1 MFSSRSRGVFS
12 RAVLLVVVTA
22 LVVVGSPVGQPFSNG
37 QWPGAAAVWQWLG
50 GLFPD
55 PATASAESGA
65 EPAATPVRAVKPKEP
80 PRRVRELAGSASSQ
94 VFAMSDGTFEA
105 EVSAEP
111 QRYRDAKG
119 VWRDIDLSVRESAR
133 DGYRFASDRNRS
145 VARFGERTDRLVRFE
160 AGGRRVALG
169 VEGAARAVA
178 PRVEGSRVTYPGVFG
193 DADLQYVV
201 TAEGVKE
208 NIVLP
213 RRVDDPTFRFT
224 LRTAGVTAVE
234 QADGS
239 IGFFP
244 NESPDG
250 PPVFVFPRPFM
261 TDSRPD
267 AKAPYGRS
275 FSDKVT
281 QSVEQRGAL
290 VTVTVRAEKAWLDA
304 AERRYPV
311 VIDPTIRIAPTPTD
325 GQDAQIWSD
334 SPDRADGVDYRLS
347 VGTDGTG
354 VARSLV
360 RFDTSV
366 VPAGTVL
373 TGAGLRLYFD
383 NELHTNANEVR
394 LETRRVTRAWS
405 EDTVTWNSIHDAVG
419 EAALTSLVKPP
430 NQSNEWHGWMVTN
443 IAQAW
448 VSGSQPNYGLMV
460 KATDET
466 LSRGGAVYQAA
477 EFATF
482 NGETVQRP
490 QLILAWGRPSVDL
503 QPPAVV
509 TATGAELE
517 WPAYTDPDPT
527 DPADDVVE
535 LQVHKSVH
543 QSFTPSAATLL
554 APLPATATRFADT
567 TAPPTPA
574 DDPRQFGD
582 AFYYMVAAKTR
593 DGEVIP
599 GPTQLVRL
607 PKAGL
612 IVRTFTGSQADTT
625 IASGAP
631 STNLDVLTGKPW
643 LMVGNNSAT
652 YTNTR
657 SVVRFDGI
665 ADALPPGARI
675 TDADFTAWG
684 FYSDGTGAV
693 FDAHALS
700 RPFVEKEATWARASA
715 ASAWTTPGG
724 DFGQAL
730 DQVVGITNDPRMHIW
745 ENASVVQ
752 GWVDNPASNHGY
764 LLKVRDEAGAAKQR
778 VLLLSDEAAEPY
790 LRPSLTVTYTAPTAE
805 LTYHA
810 PDTPTVRMVS
820 DEQRT
825 VPVTITNTT
834 TSTWRAAELVLSQ
847 RWSLPDG
854 TDITGEN
861 RIDTALPSD
870 VEPGEMVT
878 VQAGAKTS
886 VQGVENNLREQQ
898 VVSWDL
904 RNKATGAWLSASGG
918 PPALPQNVSVEDPT
932 SDHLGLEKFYAYSGA
947 ATGAG
952 SNLLVN
958 QYAGNVVFSYDA
970 FTNPG
975 RGLNTFLRLT
985 YNSLD
990 TATTT
995 SGYGWSLAAAG
1006 VVRLGASLE
1015 LHPKGQDYPTRVMT
1029 LPSRS

>member
-482 NGETVQRP
+482 NG
-490 QLILAWGRPSVDL
+490 RPSN
-503 QPPAVV
+503 A
-509 TATGAELE
+509 
-517 WPAYTDPDPT
+517 
-527 DPADDVVE
+527 
-535 LQVHKSVH
+535 
-543 QSFTPSAATLL
+543 
-554 APLPATATRFADT
+554 
-567 TAPPTPA
+567 
-574 DDPRQFGD
+574 
-582 AFYYMVAAKTR
+582 
-593 DGEVIP
+593 
-599 GPTQLVRL
+599 
-607 PKAGL
+607 
-612 IVRTFTGSQADTT
+612 
-625 IASGAP
+625 
-631 STNLDVLTGKPW
+631 
-643 LMVGNNSAT
+643 
-652 YTNTR
+652 R
-657 SVVRFDGI
+657 S
-665 ADALPPGARI
+665 
-675 TDADFTAWG
+675 
-684 FYSDGTGAV
+684 
-693 FDAHALS
+693 
-700 RPFVEKEATWARASA
+700 
-715 ASAWTTPGG
+715 
-724 DFGQAL
+724 
-730 DQVVGITNDPRMHIW
+730 
-745 ENASVVQ
+745 
-752 GWVDNPASNHGY
+752 
-764 LLKVRDEAGAAKQR
+764 
-778 VLLLSDEAAEPY
+778 
-790 LRPSLTVTYTAPTAE
+790 
-805 LTYHA
+805 
-810 PDTPTVRMVS
+810 
-820 DEQRT
+820 
-825 VPVTITNTT
+825 
-834 TSTWRAAELVLSQ
+834 
-847 RWSLPDG
+847 
-854 TDITGEN
+854 
-861 RIDTALPSD
+861 
-870 VEPGEMVT
+870 
-878 VQAGAKTS
+878 
-886 VQGVENNLREQQ
+886 
-898 VVSWDL
+898 
-904 RNKATGAWLSASGG
+904 
-918 PPALPQNVSVEDPT
+918 
-932 SDHLGLEKFYAYSGA
+932 
-947 ATGAG
+947 
-952 SNLLVN
+952 
-958 QYAGNVVFSYDA
+958 
-970 FTNPG
+970 
-975 RGLNTFLRLT
+975 
-985 YNSLD
+985 
-990 TATTT
+990 
-995 SGYGWSLAAAG
+995 
-1006 VVRLGASLE
+1006 
-1015 LHPKGQDYPTRVMT
+1015 
-1029 LPSRS
+1029 